1 VCASGGAATRFR
13 GFSLS
18 RAARLQRR
26 FRETVIFGGF
36 CPSASKN
43 CADSGAKV
51 YLPARLADEPD
62 VFVRQ
67 VAIAFRGMRALT

>member
-18 RAARLQRR
+18 RAAYLQRR
-26 FRETVIFGGF
+26 FRETEIFGGF

-43 CADSGAKV
+43 CADSGAKA
-51 YLPARLADEPD
+51 YLLARLADEPD
-62 VFVRQ
+62 IFVWQ
-67 VAIAFRGMRALT
+67 VAIAIPGIWALT

>member
-1 VCASGGAATRFR
+1 VCASGGTATRFR

-18 RAARLQRR
+18 RVPWLQRC

-36 CPSASKN
+36 CASASKN

-62 VFVRQ
+62 IFVWQ
-67 VAIAFRGMRALT
+67 VGIAFRGMGALT